1 LRLLTMTEVS
11 ERTRMPVE
19 TLRHWRKH
27 GKGPAGFKVGRRV
40 LYDEDAVDGWLR
52 EQMQTANG
60 Q

>member
-1 LRLLTMTEVS
+1 MTEVS